1 MVQLLAIK
9 QDKYKLP
16 ILVLIHT
23 TVSIRKV
30 RGEAS
35 TCGLLNSLL
44 NLPHGYRSDF
54 ILGGRGGGRG
64 KGIGGRSLDISHS
77 LCIEKSI

>member
-16 ILVLIHT
+16 IVVLIHT

-54 ILGGRGGGRG
+54 ILGGRGGRG
-64 KGIGGRSLDISHS
+64 KGVGGRSLDISHS

>member
-54 ILGGRGGGRG
+54 ILGGRGGEGQAG
-64 KGIGGRSLDISHS
+64 W
-77 LCIEKSI
+77 EKIAGY

>member
-54 ILGGRGGGRG
+54 ILGGGRGGEGQGGWG
-64 KGIGGRSLDISHS
+64 KIAGY
-77 LCIEKSI
+77 

>member
-44 NLPHGYRSDF
+44 NLPHGYCSDF
-54 ILGGRGGGRG
+54 ILGGREGQGV
-64 KGIGGRSLDISHS
+64 GGRSLDISHS

>member
-30 RGEAS
+30 RSEAS
-35 TCGLLNSLL
+35 TCGLLNFLL
-44 NLPHGYRSDF
+44 NLPDRYRSDF
-54 ILGGRGGGRG
+54 IFFWGGGEG
-64 KGIGGRSLDISHS
+64 QGGRSESTGFQGEGIILI
-77 LCIEKSI
+77 LK

>member
-44 NLPHGYRSDF
+44 NLPHGYRTDF
-54 ILGGRGGGRG
+54 ILGGAGGGGARG
-64 KGIGGRSLDISHS
+64 LGEDRWILAI
-77 LCIEKSI
+77 LFA

>member
-30 RGEAS
+30 RSEAS

-54 ILGGRGGGRG
+54 ILGGRGGGGGARG
-64 KGIGGRSLDISHS
+64 LGEDRWILAI
-77 LCIEKSI
+77 LFA

>member
-23 TVSIRKV
+23 TVSIGKV

-44 NLPHGYRSDF
+44 NLPDGYGSDF
-54 ILGGRGGGRG
+54 IFGGRGGGARG
-64 KGIGGRSLDISHS
+64 LGEDRWILAI
-77 LCIEKSI
+77 LFA